1 MLALA
6 ARTLVTLAG
15 QSLKAKQMALD
26 QLYRVALAY
35 SCLQQEQGGRIRTFL
50 FLVVLSTPLRLAI
63 LQARDKRGQL
73 V

>member
-6 ARTLVTLAG
+6 TRTLVTLAGFG

-35 SCLQQEQGGRIRTFL
+35 SCLQQEQGVKSFFL
-50 FLVVLSTPLRLAI
+50 DFKSTVGQRFMWST
-63 LQARDKRGQL
+63 KR
-73 V
+73 VF